1 MKKNHPRNHSSPPNA
16 NNYRCNQ
23 NNYRQNDTYRPHV
36 QNIHNNI
43 NLSFDLRSETGSD
56 QDDTNQDLH
65 NFASITPRAQQD
77 NYNTSTDSSTRRSQG
92 HSTSSSTNNQ
102 GNAHPRS
109 HPRLPR
115 DSSEYSTGRR
125 GDNRMQRG
133 KPKGTRQSESETSD
147 NILNSSRSPSG
158 MSGLND
164 SSMVDSTSAQKL
176 WSARSVNQNPAI
188 WTQSNLSCGNSAMRD
203 RYEENQRWVDKSANQ
218 KPNI

>member
-23 NNYRQNDTYRPHV
+23 NNYRQNEPYRPHV

-65 NFASITPRAQQD
+65 NFASITPSDQQD

-92 HSTSSSTNNQ
+92 HSTFSSTNNQ

-115 DSSEYSTGRR
+115 DSRNIALVDGGITGCREA
-125 GDNRMQRG
+125 NRKAHVNLRV
-133 KPKGTRQSESETSD
+133 KPATIIS
-147 NILNSSRSPSG
+147 ILH
-158 MSGLND
+158 
-164 SSMVDSTSAQKL
+164 
-176 WSARSVNQNPAI
+176 AR
-188 WTQSNLSCGNSAMRD
+188 LR
-203 RYEENQRWVDKSANQ
+203 E
-218 KPNI
+218 